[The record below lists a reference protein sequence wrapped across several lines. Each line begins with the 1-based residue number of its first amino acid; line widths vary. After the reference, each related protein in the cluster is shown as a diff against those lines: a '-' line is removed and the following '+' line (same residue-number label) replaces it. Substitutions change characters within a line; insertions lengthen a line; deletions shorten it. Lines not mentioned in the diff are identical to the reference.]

1 MSTKI
6 YTVEIENAKRVKA
19 VALEPSENGLTIIG
33 GNNGQGKTSVLD
45 AICWALGGD
54 RYKPSNPTREG
65 STVPPRIK
73 LTLSNGLVVE
83 RAGKNSA
90 LKVSDPTGRKGGQQL
105 LNEFVS
111 VLALDLPKFME
122 AGAKEKAETLLQIIG
137 VGPELHRLEQAE
149 AEAYNQ
155 RTLFGRDR
163 DRKKLF
169 AEGMP
174 FWPNAPQEPV
184 SISELIRQQQEIL
197 ARNGENQR
205 KRDRLNEI
213 TFEKHR
219 IYDEIERLE
228 AQAEELARRIA
239 ERKEA
244 YQTVARV
251 EEIARKDALELH
263 DESTEALER
272 QIADFEAV
280 NKQVRDNMD
289 RSRAM
294 DEAKVLADQYDAL
307 TCKVETIRRQK
318 SDLLNGANLPLPGLG
333 VEDGELIYNGAK
345 WDCMSGADQLRVS
358 VAIVRALNPACGF
371 VLMDKLE
378 QMDLDTL
385 RSFGA
390 WLEQEGLQ
398 AIATRV
404 STGNECS
411 IIIEDGCVRKE
422 DGGADGRVPSLRPQN
437 EADPEA
443 QPQQKTWKEG
453 VF

>member
-6 YTVEIENAKRVKA
+6 YTLEIENVKRVKA

-90 LKVSDPTGRKGGQQL
+90 LKVSDPSGRKGGQQL

-155 RTLFGRDR
+155 RTMIGRAR

-169 AEGMP
+169 AEGLP
-174 FWPNAPQEPV
+174 WWPDAPAEPV
-184 SISELIRQQQEIL
+184 SISDLIRQQQEIL

-219 IYDEIERLE
+219 IYDEIEGLE
-228 AQAEELARRIA
+228 AQAAELARRIA

-244 YQTVARV
+244 YQTVAQD

-294 DEAKVLADQYDAL
+294 DEAKVLSDQYDAL
-307 TCKVETIRRQK
+307 TGKVEALRRQK
-318 SDLLNGANLPLPGLG
+318 TELLNGANLPLPELG
-333 VEDGELIYNGAK
+333 VEGGELTYNGQR
-345 WDCMSGADQLRVS
+345 WDCMSGSARLRVAT
-358 VAIVRALNPACGF
+358 AIVRALNPACGF
-371 VLMDKLE
+371 VLMDGLE
-378 QMDLDTL
+378 AMDVPTL
-385 RSFGA
+385 EEFGRWA
-390 WLEQEGLQ
+390 ESEGLQ
-398 AIATRV
+398 IIATRV
-404 STGNECS
+404 STGPECQ
-411 IIIEDGCVRKE
+411 IVITDGHAE
-422 DGGADGRVPSLRPQN
+422 QT
-437 EADPEA
+437 
-443 QPQQKTWKEG
+443 QPQQPPAPTWKAG

>member
-6 YTVEIENAKRVKA
+6 YTLEIENVKRVKA

-54 RYKPSNPTREG
+54 RYKPSNPTRDG

-73 LTLSNGLVVE
+73 LTLSNGIVVE

-90 LKVSDPTGRKGGQQL
+90 LKVSDPSGRKGGQQL

-155 RTLFGRDR
+155 RTMIGRAR

-169 AEGMP
+169 AEGLP
-174 FWPNAPQEPV
+174 WWPDAPAEPV
-184 SISELIRQQQEIL
+184 SISDLIRQQQEIL

-205 KRDRLNEI
+205 KRDRLKEI
-213 TFEKHR
+213 TIEMHR
-219 IYDEIERLE
+219 IYDEIKRMED
-228 AQAEELARRIA
+228 QAAELARRIA

-244 YQTVARV
+244 YQTVAQD

-294 DEAKVLADQYDAL
+294 DEAKVLSDQYDAL
-307 TCKVETIRRQK
+307 TGKVEALRRQK
-318 SDLLNGANLPLPGLG
+318 TELLNGANLPLPELG
-333 VEDGELIYNGAK
+333 VEGGELTYKGQR
-345 WDCMSGADQLRVS
+345 WDCMSGSARLRVAT
-358 VAIVRALNPACGF
+358 AIVRALNPACGF
-371 VLMDKLE
+371 VLMDGLE
-378 QMDLDTL
+378 AMDVPTL
-385 RSFGA
+385 EEFGRWA
-390 WLEQEGLQ
+390 ESEGLQ
-398 AIATRV
+398 IIATRV
-404 STGNECS
+404 STGPECQ
-411 IIIEDGCVRKE
+411 IVITDGHAE
-422 DGGADGRVPSLRPQN
+422 QT
-437 EADPEA
+437 
-443 QPQQKTWKEG
+443 QPQQPPAPTWKAG

>member
-155 RTLFGRDR
+155 RTLVGRDR

-184 SISELIRQQQEIL
+184 SISELIRQQHEIL

-244 YQTVARV
+244 YQTVARD

-280 NKQVRDNMD
+280 NKHVRDNMD

-333 VEDGELIYNGAK
+333 VEDGELSYNGAK
-345 WDCMSGADQLRVS
+345 WDCMSGADRLRVS

-411 IIIEDGCVRKE
+411 IIIEDGCV
-422 DGGADGRVPSLRPQN
+422 VT
-437 EADPEA
+437 PEPA
-443 QPQQKTWKEG
+443 PAAAPGKTWKEG

>member
-19 VALEPSENGLTIIG
+19 VALEPSESGLTIIG

-155 RTLFGRDR
+155 RTLLGRER

-169 AEGMP
+169 AEGLP
-174 FWPNAPQEPV
+174 WWPEAPAEPV
-184 SISELIRQQQEIL
+184 SISDLIRQQQEIL

-228 AQAEELARRIA
+228 AQAAELARRIA

-244 YQTVARV
+244 YQTVAQD

-294 DEAKVLADQYDAL
+294 DEAKVLSDQYDVL
-307 TCKVETIRRQK
+307 TGKVEALRRQK
-318 SDLLNGANLPLPGLG
+318 VELLNGAKLPLPGLG
-333 VEDGELIYNGAK
+333 VEDGELSYNGAK
-345 WDCMSGADQLRVS
+345 WDCMSGADRLRVS

-411 IIIEDGCVRKE
+411 IIIEDGCV
-422 DGGADGRVPSLRPQN
+422 VT
-437 EADPEA
+437 PEPA
-443 QPQQKTWKEG
+443 PAAAPGKTWKEG

>member
-6 YTVEIENAKRVKA
+6 YTLEIENVKRVKA

-90 LKVSDPTGRKGGQQL
+90 LKVSDPSGRKGGQQL

-155 RTLFGRDR
+155 RTMIGRAR

-169 AEGMP
+169 AEGLP
-174 FWPNAPQEPV
+174 WWPDAPAEPV
-184 SISELIRQQQEIL
+184 SISDLIRQQQEIL

-205 KRDRLNEI
+205 KRDRLKEI
-213 TFEKHR
+213 TIEMHR
-219 IYDEIERLE
+219 IYDEIKRMEDQAAELE
-228 AQAEELARRIA
+228 RRIA

-244 YQTVARV
+244 YQTVAQD

-294 DEAKVLADQYDAL
+294 DEAKVLSDQYDAL
-307 TCKVETIRRQK
+307 TGKVEALRRQK
-318 SDLLNGANLPLPGLG
+318 TELLNGANLPLPELG
-333 VEDGELIYNGAK
+333 VEGGELTYKGQR
-345 WDCMSGADQLRVS
+345 WDCMSGSARLRVAT
-358 VAIVRALNPACGF
+358 AIVRALNPACGF
-371 VLMDKLE
+371 VLMDGLE
-378 QMDLDTL
+378 AMDVPTL
-385 RSFGA
+385 EEFGRWA
-390 WLEQEGLQ
+390 ESEGLQ
-398 AIATRV
+398 IIATRV
-404 STGNECS
+404 STGPECQ
-411 IIIEDGCVRKE
+411 IVITDGHAE
-422 DGGADGRVPSLRPQN
+422 QI
-437 EADPEA
+437 
-443 QPQQKTWKEG
+443 QPQQPPAPTWKAG

>member
-90 LKVSDPTGRKGGQQL
+90 LKVSDPSGRKGGQQL

-149 AEAYNQ
+149 TETYNQ
-155 RTLFGRDR
+155 RTLVGRER

-169 AEGMP
+169 AEGLP
-174 FWPNAPQEPV
+174 WWPEAPAEPV
-184 SISELIRQQQEIL
+184 SISDLIRQQQEIL

-228 AQAEELARRIA
+228 AQAAELARRIA

-244 YQTVARV
+244 YQTVAQD

-333 VEDGELIYNGAK
+333 VEDGELVYNGAK

-378 QMDLDTL
+378 QMDLNTL

-411 IIIEDGCVRKE
+411 IIIEDGCV
-422 DGGADGRVPSLRPQN
+422 VT
-437 EADPEA
+437 PEPTSA
-443 QPQQKTWKEG
+443 AVRGKTWKEG

>member
-111 VLALDLPKFME
+111 VLALDLPKFMQ
-122 AGAKEKAETLLQIIG
+122 ASSREKAETLLQIIG

-155 RTLFGRDR
+155 RTLVGRDR

-244 YQTVARV
+244 YQTVARD
-251 EEIARKDALELH
+251 EEIARKDAMELH

-294 DEAKVLADQYDAL
+294 DEAKVLSDQYDAL
-307 TCKVETIRRQK
+307 TGKVEELRQQK
-318 SDLLNGANLPLPGLG
+318 ADLLNGAKLPLPGLG
-333 VEDGELIYNGAK
+333 VEDGELTYNGAQ

-358 VAIVRALNPACGF
+358 AAIVRALNPKCGF
-371 VLMDKLE
+371 ILMDKLE
-378 QMDLDTL
+378 QMDLNTL

-422 DGGADGRVPSLRPQN
+422 DGGADGRKTTTQN
-437 EADPEA
+437 
-443 QPQQKTWKEG
+443 WKPG

>member
-19 VALEPSENGLTIIG
+19 VALEPSESGLTIIG

-65 STVPPRIK
+65 SAVPPRIK

-155 RTLFGRDR
+155 RTLLGRER

-169 AEGMP
+169 AEGLP
-174 FWPNAPQEPV
+174 WWPEAPAEPV
-184 SISELIRQQQEIL
+184 SISDLIRQQQEIL

-228 AQAEELARRIA
+228 AQAAELARRIA

-244 YQTVARV
+244 YQTVAQD

-294 DEAKVLADQYDAL
+294 DEAKVLSDQYDVL
-307 TCKVETIRRQK
+307 TGKVEALRRQK
-318 SDLLNGANLPLPGLG
+318 VELLNGAKLPLPGLG
-333 VEDGELIYNGAK
+333 VEDGELSYNGAK
-345 WDCMSGADQLRVS
+345 WDCMSGADRLRVS

-411 IIIEDGCVRKE
+411 IIIEDGCV
-422 DGGADGRVPSLRPQN
+422 VT
-437 EADPEA
+437 PEPA
-443 QPQQKTWKEG
+443 PAAAPGKTWKEG